1 MTEPLDLTDVYKGDL
16 TVAMPIEDFKQLS
29 MARIQIQE
37 RQIEQLERRIERLR
51 QPPLPGQHTTDEHL
65 LLYTRPDSYISP
77 KYQVL
82 IYKDGVRIPE
92 REPVFIIRGQD
103 ATSAPFVRQWLQ
115 TNENTLAHDVVIQI
129 RRIVWEMDRYEPKK
143 LAS

>member
-1 MTEPLDLTDVYKGDL
+1 MATNDPRL
-16 TVAMPIEDFKQLS
+16 TVDGTPISPWDASLADATVTIETQD
-29 MARIQIQE
+29 RT
-37 RQIEQLERRIERLR
+37 IEQLQRRIELLS

-65 LLYTRPDSYISP
+65 LQYTRPDSYVSP
-77 KYQVL
+77 KYRVI

-103 ATSAPFVRQWLQ
+103 ATSAPFVRLWLQ
-115 TNENTLAHDVVIQI
+115 TNENTLPHDVVIQI

-143 LAS
+143 VAD